1 MKRRTYI
8 AIDLKSFYASVE
20 CRAIDMDPLD
30 ELLVVADESRSD
42 RTICLAVSPALK
54 AYGVPG
60 RDRLFAV
67 RQVVDE
73 VNRRRKAEYG
83 RPLCGTS
90 TSASRLRQDPS
101 LAMDIRVAM
110 PHMARYMDISAR
122 IYSIYL
128 RYISS
133 QDMHVYS
140 IDEVFIDATD
150 YLGPM
155 GMDAQELARTMIR
168 DVMQETGITATAG
181 IGDNLYLCKVAMD
194 ILAKKAEADEYG
206 VRIASLDE
214 ASYRRLL
221 WDHEPITDFWRIGRG
236 YAARLAANGMYTMGD
251 VALCSL
257 RDEELLYRL
266 FGVNAELLID
276 HAWGWESCTMKD
288 IHDYRPSSS
297 SIGQGQVLM
306 EPYTSVKA
314 RLVLGEMA
322 DALAMSLVDKGLVTR
337 HVEVMVGYDI
347 ENLRR
352 SDIRD
357 SYHGQVKVDH
367 YGRSVPSSVH
377 AGVHTK
383 MYTSSSS
390 AIRQAAWQ
398 AYDSV
403 VDPALLVR
411 RLNISACGVV
421 AAGQAPQVED
431 GQMDLFTDYEE
442 VERQRKEELAL
453 MERERR
459 LQDATLEIR
468 RRWGG
473 DALLRLS
480 SYEEGAT
487 ARERSRQIGGHR
499 A

>member
-251 VALCSL
+251 VALCS
-257 RDEELLYRL
+257 RC
-266 FGVNAELLID
+266 
-276 HAWGWESCTMKD
+276 CTG
-288 IHDYRPSSS
+288 SS
-297 SIGQGQVLM
+297 
-306 EPYTSVKA
+306 E
-314 RLVLGEMA
+314 
-322 DALAMSLVDKGLVTR
+322 
-337 HVEVMVGYDI
+337 
-347 ENLRR
+347 
-352 SDIRD
+352 
-357 SYHGQVKVDH
+357 
-367 YGRSVPSSVH
+367 
-377 AGVHTK
+377 
-383 MYTSSSS
+383 
-390 AIRQAAWQ
+390 
-398 AYDSV
+398 
-403 VDPALLVR
+403 
-411 RLNISACGVV
+411 
-421 AAGQAPQVED
+421 
-431 GQMDLFTDYEE
+431 
-442 VERQRKEELAL
+442 
-453 MERERR
+453 
-459 LQDATLEIR
+459 
-468 RRWGG
+468 
-473 DALLRLS
+473 
-480 SYEEGAT
+480 
-487 ARERSRQIGGHR
+487 
-499 A
+499 